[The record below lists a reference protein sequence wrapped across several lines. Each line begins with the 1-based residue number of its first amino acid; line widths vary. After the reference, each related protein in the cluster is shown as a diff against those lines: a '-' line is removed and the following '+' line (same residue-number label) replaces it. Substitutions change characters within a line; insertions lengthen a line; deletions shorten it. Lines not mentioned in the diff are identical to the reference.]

1 MADLTKFLSL
11 SGLKHY
17 DELIKVYIADKVA
30 GHLLFQLA
38 DKLED
43 ITEPKNNV
51 IYLVPNAGETQNVKD
66 EFMWIDGKWE
76 LIGTTSVDLSGY
88 YTKVDA
94 DKTFETIVNADLVR
108 GRVSGL
114 ETRMTTAE
122 GTIAEHTTA
131 IANVYTKE
139 EVDGLIDGV
148 NGAADDLAGR
158 VTTAEG
164 AITDLQ
170 GVVANK
176 ADQSALDTQSERL
189 QAEVKAREAL
199 AERVTTA
206 EGEID
211 ALQEAVANV
220 YTKNEVFT
228 KEEVNDLIDGVN
240 NSASILEGRVEAN
253 EGAIS
258 DLQEAVATKAAQAD
272 LTAEV
277 EAREALAERVTT
289 AEGEIDALQEAVA
302 TKAAQADLTAEV
314 EAREALA
321 ERVTTAEGEIDALQE
336 AVADVYTKDEVDG
349 KVATINDEIAKKA
362 NAADV
367 YTKDEVDG
375 KVATINA
382 TIDTKANADDV
393 YTKSE
398 VYTKEEVDAMV
409 ITDAEIDGLFATAN
423 A

>member
-11 SGLKHY
+11 GGLQRY
-17 DELIKVYIADKVA
+17 DGLIKTYIANKVA

-43 ITEPKNNV
+43 ITDPKNNV

-88 YTKVDA
+88 YTKEDA
-94 DKTFETIVNADLVR
+94 DAKFETIVNADDVR
-108 GRVSGL
+108 GRVSSL

-122 GTIAEHTTA
+122 GA
-131 IANVYTKE
+131 IANVYTKD
-139 EVDGLIDGV
+139 EVDGKVATINAAIDTK
-148 NGAADDLAGR
+148 AAQSDLE
-158 VTTAEG
+158 AEVQ
-164 AITDLQ
+164 ARETLA
-170 GVVANK
+170 GVVATK
-176 ADQSALDTQSERL
+176 AAQSDLE
-189 QAEVKAREAL
+189 AEVEAREAL

-211 ALQEAVANV
+211 ALQTAVANV
-220 YTKNEVFT
+220 YTKDEVDT
-228 KEEVNDLIDGVN
+228 LIDGVN
-240 NSASILEGRVEAN
+240 TSAATLEGRVEAN
-253 EGAIS
+253 EGAIF
-258 DLQEAVATKAAQAD
+258 DLQGAVATKAAQAD

-289 AEGEIDALQEAVA
+289 AEGEIETLKT
-302 TKAAQADLTAEV
+302 TKANA
-314 EAREALA
+314 
-321 ERVTTAEGEIDALQE
+321 
-336 AVADVYTKDEVDG
+336 ADVYTKDEVDG
-349 KVATINDEIAKKA
+349 KVTTINEAIDTKAAQADLEALQGTVDGMYTNAQIDEKVAGEVATINAEIAKKA

-382 TIDTKANADDV
+382 AIDTKANAADV

-409 ITDAEIDGLFATAN
+409 ITDAEIDALFATAN

>member
-11 SGLKHY
+11 SGLQRYH
-17 DELIKVYIADKVA
+17 ELIKVYIADKVA

-43 ITEPKNNV
+43 ITDPKDNV
-51 IYLVPNAGETQNVKD
+51 IYLIPNKGETQNIKD

-88 YTKVDA
+88 YNKVDA
-94 DKTFETIVNADLVR
+94 DAKFETIVNADLVR

-131 IANVYTKE
+131 IANVYTKA

-164 AITDLQ
+164 AITGLQ
-170 GVVANK
+170 GVVATK

-189 QAEVKAREAL
+189 QAEVEAREAL

-211 ALQEAVANV
+211 ALQAAVANV
-220 YTKNEVFT
+220 YTKTEVFT
-228 KEEVNDLIDGVN
+228 KDEVNDLIDGVN

-277 EAREALAERVTT
+277 KAREALAERVTT
-289 AEGEIDALQEAVA
+289 AEGEIDTLQA
-302 TKAAQADLTAEV
+302 
-314 EAREALA
+314 
-321 ERVTTAEGEIDALQE
+321 

-349 KVATINDEIAKKA
+349 KVATINDEVAKKA

-382 TIDTKANADDV
+382 EVAKKANAADV

-409 ITDAEIDGLFATAN
+409 ITNAEIDNLFKTSN